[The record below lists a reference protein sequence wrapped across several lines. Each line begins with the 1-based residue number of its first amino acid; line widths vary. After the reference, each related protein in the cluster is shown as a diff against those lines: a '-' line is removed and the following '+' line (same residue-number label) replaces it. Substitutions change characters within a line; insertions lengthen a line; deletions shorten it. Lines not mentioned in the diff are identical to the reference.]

1 MVQATLDMQ
10 IPETAAAARP
20 ASNTTTP
27 LVTLN
32 DLLWLLYLYPL
43 RLLAIFLPRWLLY
56 ALGRL
61 SDPIVHLHAR
71 HRKKRAVP
79 WIAQACGVSPS
90 EARRIARQ
98 SLSNGIYRTLDELL
112 LLRPSS
118 ARMLRCTGIDGLEH
132 LEEAIARGKGVIL
145 LVGHFC
151 ANRVAVR
158 HLAAQGHSPLSVHNQ
173 SPANRAGGRFGKR
186 FLQPRVVEL
195 QERANPDQ
203 VYIQDPD
210 CVLKIMRRLRAG
222 GLAVVQ
228 VDGRGGKKMI
238 EYPFLG
244 VPWRVPSGIY
254 EIARV
259 TDCAVVPMLALGRS
273 SGFRIRFDPMLP
285 VDRAVSRETFVSAN
299 LPAFLSVVEKQ
310 IIENPQ
316 EWRLWNH
323 F

>member
-1 MVQATLDMQ
+1 M
-10 IPETAAAARP
+10 ETSDAAAPARP
-20 ASNTTTP
+20 ASNTASTP

-32 DLLWLLYLYPL
+32 DLLWLLYLYPI

-56 ALGRL
+56 ALGGL
-61 SDPIVHLHAR
+61 SDPIVQLHAR
-71 HRKKRAVP
+71 HRKAKAAP
-79 WIAQACGVSPS
+79 WIAQACGVTPS
-90 EARRIARQ
+90 EALRIAGQ
-98 SLSNGIYRTLDELL
+98 SLSNGMYRTLDELL

-118 ARMLRCTGIDGLEH
+118 TRMLRCNGIDGFEH

-158 HLAAQGHSPLSVHNQ
+158 YLAAQGHPALSVHNQ

-186 FLQPRVVEL
+186 FLQPRAVQL

-228 VDGRGGKKMI
+228 VDGRGGKKVI

-244 VPWRVPSGIY
+244 VPWRVPSGVY
-254 EIARV
+254 EIVRV
-259 TDCAVVPMLALGRS
+259 TGCAVVPMLALGRS

-285 VDRAVSRETFVSAN
+285 VDHAASRETFVSAN
-299 LPAFLSVVEKQ
+299 LPTFLSVVEKQ
-310 IIENPQ
+310 IVENPQ

>member
-1 MVQATLDMQ
+1 M
-10 IPETAAAARP
+10 ETSNAAATAQP
-20 ASNTTTP
+20 SSGNTTP

-32 DLLWLLYLYPL
+32 DLLWLIYLYPI

-56 ALGRL
+56 TLGRL
-61 SDPIVHLHAR
+61 SAPIVQFHAR
-71 HRKKRAVP
+71 NRKARAAP
-79 WIAQACGVSPS
+79 WIAQACGVTPA
-90 EARRIARQ
+90 EALRIAGQ
-98 SLSNGIYRTLDELL
+98 SLSGGIYRTLDELL

-118 ARMLRCTGIDGLEH
+118 TKMLHCTGVDGNEH

-158 HLAAQGHSPLSVHNQ
+158 YLAAQGRPALSVHNQ
-173 SPANRAGGRFGKR
+173 SPANRAGGRFGKE
-186 FLQPRVVEL
+186 FLQPLAVQL

-203 VYIQDPD
+203 VFIQDPG
-210 CVLKIMRRLRAG
+210 CVLKIMRRLRSG
-222 GLAVVQ
+222 GLVIVQ
-228 VDGRGGKKMI
+228 VDGRGGKKVI
-238 EYPFLG
+238 DHPFLG
-244 VPWRVPSGIY
+244 VPWRVASGIY
-254 EIARV
+254 EIVRV

-285 VDRAVSRETFVSAN
+285 VDRAASRETFVSAN
-299 LPAFLSVVEKQ
+299 LPNFLSVVEKQ
-310 IIENPQ
+310 IVEHPQ